1 MAKRFELLVFD
12 WDGTVSDSTR
22 SIVLALQGA
31 CRDLDLPIPS
41 DADAKHVIGLGL
53 AEALSYIAPGLPVE
67 RQPLLV
73 SHYRTHYLAAEQQ
86 IQTFPGIVDLIKSL
100 HDSGMRLA
108 VATGKSRKGLDRAL
122 VSSGLGPYFIASRCA
137 DECFSKPHPQM
148 LEELMEQLA
157 VAPEHVLMIGD
168 TTHDMQMAVNAG
180 VAGLA
185 VTYGAHQR
193 ADLESLNP
201 VTCVDDVM
209 QLSLWL
215 KRNA

>member
-1 MAKRFELLVFD
+1 
-12 WDGTVSDSTR
+12 
-22 SIVLALQGA
+22 
-31 CRDLDLPIPS
+31 
-41 DADAKHVIGLGL
+41 
-53 AEALSYIAPGLPVE
+53 
-67 RQPLLV
+67 
-73 SHYRTHYLAAEQQ
+73 
-86 IQTFPGIVDLIKSL
+86 
-100 HDSGMRLA
+100 
-108 VATGKSRKGLDRAL
+108 
-122 VSSGLGPYFIASRCA
+122 
-137 DECFSKPHPQM
+137 M